1 MLPEV
6 HTKAQEP
13 PLGAPSMWRGDKDR
27 LANQIRMVLE
37 EDFDADTV
45 HKIAEK
51 LAASFGAPVPE
62 RVLAYWDAW
71 VVRPSWKEVYEG
83 GCH

>member
-37 EDFDADTV
+37 EDVDADTV

-51 LAASFGAPVPE
+51 LAASRLGDAEPVRGPLQRFE
-62 RVLAYWDAW
+62 TT
-71 VVRPSWKEVYEG
+71 
-83 GCH
+83 